1 MSEMQNDSADGVEDN
16 LDLFSAD
23 FFGQKDAAPEEPASS
38 QEEDQT
44 DDDTDDAPQASEE
57 VDTHDN
63 VDDAPE
69 EGDDETEEDEPEPQE
84 GKEEPKKKN
93 RFQERIDEVVGKQRE
108 AERRAAEFEQRLND
122 ALAKLEK
129 QQDNETK
136 PSPVKSESDEPSPT
150 DKNEDGTDK
159 YPLGEFDPSYI
170 KDLTKYAFE
179 SQRISAEEKVKQE
192 AEQRQMDEAR
202 AALQEGWQAKLGP
215 AQERYPDFQ
224 QKGEELLSG
233 FSDLDQAYG
242 EYLTARLMDME
253 FGPDVLYYLA
263 SNPDEARKIVDSGP
277 AKATLALGR
286 IEAKFMFAE
295 EEKKLA
301 RPKTSK
307 APPPPPHA
315 NKGSAG
321 VVVEVPDDTEDLDA
335 FSRKLF
341 KKK

>member
-1 MSEMQNDSADGVEDN
+1 MSEMQENPADGVEDD

-23 FFGQKDAAPEEPASS
+23 FFGQKDADPTEPASS
-38 QEEDQT
+38 PEEDQA
-44 DDDTDDAPQASEE
+44 DDDTEDAPTASEE
-57 VDTHDN
+57 ENTQD

-69 EGDDETEEDEPEPQE
+69 DGDDESEEEETEPE

-93 RFQERIDEVVGKQRE
+93 RYQERIDELVGKQRE
-108 AERRAAEFEQRLND
+108 AERRAAEYEQRLNE
-122 ALAKLEK
+122 ALAKFEK
-129 QQDNETK
+129 QDNETK
-136 PSPVKSESDEPSPT
+136 TSPVKSESDEPSPD
-150 DKNEDGTDK
+150 DKNEDGSDK
-159 YPLGEFDPSYI
+159 YPLGEFDPNYI

-179 SQRISAEEKVKQE
+179 SQRISAEERMQKE
-192 AEQRQMDEAR
+192 AEQRQMDEAK
-202 AALQEGWQAKLGP
+202 AALQQGWQAKLGP

-224 QKGEELLSG
+224 EKGEELLSG
-233 FSDLDQAYG
+233 FSDLDQSYG

-321 VVVEVPDDTEDLDA
+321 VVVEIADDTDDLDA